1 MRFLNLDDDVAVRYA
16 MAVLDVPKRDLAL
29 RKGAGG
35 CAPSI
40 ENKIM
45 VNRGV
50 KNRYLRWI
58 GDVLG

>member
-50 KNRYLRWI
+50 KSI
-58 GDVLG
+58 SVG